1 VCIQALLTCHAVVF
15 VADRRHQ
22 PVPLEAFCCAVAG
35 SAVLP
40 RRVGL
45 RARADRR
52 EDAECVCANTGR
64 ATGWLSRGGAR
75 HGTLQKMCDIL
86 RFLGGRASWN
96 RERA

>member
-40 RRVGL
+40 VRVCL
-45 RARADRR
+45 RARAGRR
-52 EDAECVCANTGR
+52 EDAECVRANTGR
-64 ATGWLSRGGAR
+64 ATGRLSRGGAR
-75 HGTLQKMCDIL
+75 NGTLQKVCDIL
-86 RFLGGRASWN
+86 IF
-96 RERA
+96 